1 MEPDFYM
8 FPAYQDTI
16 RSCILHSP
24 LNPKKEYAYSD
35 LGFILLKFAVEHVT
49 EKSLDQYCQ
58 EEFYRKLGMHHT
70 DFLAHKRLNKNN
82 LVPSCVDKLYR
93 KTELKGYVHDPVAA
107 LLGGIAGHAG
117 LFSTAEDLAKMMQL
131 SSERWKPME
140 ENIIFH
146 PKQWPPSAVKTICF
160 LKNRRGL
167 GFDKPEPDQTKIN
180 PVSKCLPLTSF
191 GHTGFTGIMA
201 WCDPDNKLLYLFLS
215 NRTYPDEFNTKLSEM
230 NIRTQIQDII
240 YQALE
245 ESKIRYN

>member
-1 MEPDFYM
+1 
-8 FPAYQDTI
+8 
-16 RSCILHSP
+16 
-24 LNPKKEYAYSD
+24 
-35 LGFILLKFAVEHVT
+35 
-49 EKSLDQYCQ
+49 
-58 EEFYRKLGMHHT
+58 
-70 DFLAHKRLNKNN
+70 
-82 LVPSCVDKLYR
+82 
-93 KTELKGYVHDPVAA
+93 
-107 LLGGIAGHAG
+107 
-117 LFSTAEDLAKMMQL
+117 
-131 SSERWKPME
+131 ME

-146 PKQWPPSAVKTICF
+146 PKRWSPSAVKTICF
-160 LKNRRGL
+160 LKHRRGL

>member
-1 MEPDFYM
+1 MSVGGTYGGEYYFSPETMATF
-8 FPAYQDTI
+8 
-16 RSCILHSP
+16 SC
-24 LNPKKEYAYSD
+24 
-35 LGFILLKFAVEHVT
+35 
-49 EKSLDQYCQ
+49 
-58 EEFYRKLGMHHT
+58 
-70 DFLAHKRLNKNN
+70 KNN
-82 LVPSCVDKLYR
+82 LFP
-93 KTELKGYVHDPVAA
+93 
-107 LLGGIAGHAG
+107 
-117 LFSTAEDLAKMMQL
+117 
-131 SSERWKPME
+131 
-140 ENIIFH
+140 
-146 PKQWPPSAVKTICF
+146 
-160 LKNRRGL
+160 KNRRGL